1 MEINPIEILDFII
14 HNAWYVQS
22 LTAIILILLIYGMWE
37 LFEHFGEKGWLAI
50 LPLVNLYVLC
60 KLVFSKAFFSFLL
73 LIIPIVNILFW
84 FILNIR
90 LMKKLNRNIFIGIL
104 SVFFPFIT
112 YPLYGRLSRYQE
124 IKK

>member
-22 LTAIILILLIYGMWE
+22 LIAIILILFIYGTWE
-37 LFEHFGEKGWLAI
+37 LFEHFGEKGWLA
-50 LPLVNLYVLC
+50 L
-60 KLVFSKAFFSFLL
+60 
-73 LIIPIVNILFW
+73 IPIVNIYILCKQVFSKPFLTLLLFFIPFVNIVFW

-90 LMKKLNRNIFIGIL
+90 LMKSLNRNIFIGIS

-124 IKK
+124 I